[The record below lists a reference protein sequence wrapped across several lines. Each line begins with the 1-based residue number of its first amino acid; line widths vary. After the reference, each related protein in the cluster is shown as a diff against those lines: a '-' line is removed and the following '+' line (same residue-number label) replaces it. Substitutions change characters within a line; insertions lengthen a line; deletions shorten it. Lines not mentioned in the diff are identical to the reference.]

1 MNALIVICSL
11 GILSLVAEI
20 ANLKKWLT
28 TFVMVGLG
36 IAAALII
43 LDWGTVQSY
52 YSDMVLFDDFA
63 ISFTALILVVSF
75 FWFWMSGDYFSNQ
88 PHKTDRSALILFA
101 ITGGICMVSFNNMA
115 MLFLGIEILSV
126 SLYVLAGSNKESL
139 NSNEAAFKY
148 FIMGSFATGFL
159 LMGIALVYGA
169 TGSFNITKIAAYI
182 SAHIDSLP
190 GFFYAGVLLMLIGMT
205 FKISAVPFHFWA
217 PDVYGGSPTT
227 ITAFMSTV
235 VKIAAFGAFYKIF
248 SFCFNSVHS
257 TWVMVIQIMTVLT
270 LIIPNITA
278 VFQTNIKRL
287 LAYSSVGH
295 VGYLLLAVVANST
308 GASGTILYYLTAYS
322 AASILAFTVLHLLEG
337 SGENNELDSFNG
349 LFKRNPWLASA
360 LTIAMLSL
368 AGIPPLAG
376 FFGKYMVFAIALQQ
390 GYVGLVLLAVGTSL
404 VGVYYYFKV
413 VIAMFFKESTKEP
426 SPISLNFQ
434 LIIAIL
440 VVIIFLLGLFP
451 NLMITR
457 LAVHS

>member
-11 GILSLVAEI
+11 GIFSLVAEI

-28 TFVMVGLG
+28 TFMMLGLVTATVLIVM
-36 IAAALII
+36 
-43 LDWGTVQSY
+43 DWGTAQSY

-63 ISFTALILVVSF
+63 ISFTALILVVAF

-101 ITGGICMVSFNNMA
+101 ITGSICMVSFNNMA
-115 MLFLGIEILSV
+115 MLFLGIEILSI

-139 NSNEAAFKY
+139 WSNEAAFKY

-169 TGSFNITKIAAYI
+169 TGSFNITKIATYI
-182 SAHIDSLP
+182 STHIDSLP

-257 TWVMVIQIMTVLT
+257 TWIMVIQIMTVLT

-278 VFQTNIKRL
+278 VYQTNIKRL

-295 VGYLLLAVVANST
+295 VGYLLIAVVANNT

-322 AASILAFTVLHLLEG
+322 FASILAFTVLHLVEG
-337 SGENNELDSFNG
+337 SGENNELGSFNG
-349 LFKRNPWLASA
+349 LFKRSPLLASA
-360 LTIAMLSL
+360 LTIAVLSL

-376 FFGKYMVFAIALQQ
+376 FFGKYMVFALALQQ
-390 GYVGLVLLAVGTSL
+390 GYVALVLLAVFTSL
-404 VGVYYYFKV
+404 IGVYYYFKV
-413 VIAMFFKESTKEP
+413 IIAMFFKESSKEP
-426 SPISLNFQ
+426 LQVSFSSK
-434 LIIAIL
+434 AIVVLL
-440 VVIIFLLGLFP
+440 VLIIFLLGIFP
-451 NLMITR
+451 DWVITR
-457 LAVHS
+457 LAVQ

>member
-20 ANLKKWLT
+20 VNLKKWLT
-28 TFVMVGLG
+28 TFVMMGLV
-36 IAAALII
+36 IATGLIVM
-43 LDWGTVQSY
+43 DWGTAQFY
-52 YSDMVLFDDFA
+52 FSDMVFFDNFA
-63 ISFTALILVVSF
+63 ISFTALILTASF

-101 ITGGICMVSFNNMA
+101 IAGAICMVSFNNMA
-115 MLFLGIEILSV
+115 MLFLGIEILSI
-126 SLYVLAGSNKESL
+126 SLYVLAGSNKESF

-159 LMGIALVYGA
+159 LMGIALIYGA
-169 TGSFNITKIAAYI
+169 TGSFNITTIAAYI
-182 SAHIDSLP
+182 SSHIDSLP

-235 VKIAAFGAFYKIF
+235 VKVAAFGAFYKMF
-248 SFCFNSVHS
+248 SFCFYPVHS
-257 TWVMVIQIMTVLT
+257 SWVLVIQIMTVLT
-270 LIIPNITA
+270 LVIPNITA
-278 VFQTNIKRL
+278 VYQNNVKRI

-295 VGYLLLAVVANST
+295 VGYLLLAVVANTT
-308 GASGTILYYLTAYS
+308 GASGTILFYLTAYS
-322 AASILAFTVLHLLEG
+322 VASLLAFTVLHVVEG
-337 SGENNELDSFNG
+337 SEGNNALEKFNG
-349 LFKRNPWLASA
+349 LYKRNPWLASS

-376 FFGKYMVFAIALQQ
+376 FFGKYMVFSLALQQ
-390 GYVGLVLLAVGTSL
+390 GYVALVLLAVGTSL

-413 VIAMFFKESTKEP
+413 IVAMFFKDSDEATLP
-426 SPISLNFQ
+426 VSLSIQ
-434 LIIAIL
+434 LIIGIL
-440 VVIIFLLGLFP
+440 VLLVFLLGLFP
-451 NLMITR
+451 DWMITR
-457 LAVHS
+457 LTVS

>member
-1 MNALIVICSL
+1 MNALFIICGL

-20 ANLKKWLT
+20 ANLKRWLT
-28 TFVMVGLG
+28 VFVMIGLVA
-36 IAAALII
+36 AAALAV
-43 LDWGTVQSY
+43 LDWGTTRSY
-52 YSDMVLFDDFA
+52 FSDMVLFDDFA
-63 ISFTALILVVSF
+63 ISFTTLILVASI

-101 ITGGICMVSFNNMA
+101 ITGAICMVSFNNMA
-115 MLFLGIEILSV
+115 MLFLGIEILSI

-159 LMGIALVYGA
+159 LMGIALIYGA
-169 TGSFNITKIAAYI
+169 TGSFNITKIAAHI
-182 SAHIDSLP
+182 SSHIDSLP
-190 GFFYAGVLLMLIGMT
+190 GFFYAGVLLMLVGMT

-235 VKIAAFGAFYKIF
+235 VKIAAFGAFYKVF

-257 TWVMVIQIMTVLT
+257 SWVLVIQIMTVLT
-270 LIIPNITA
+270 LVIPNVTA
-278 VFQTNIKRL
+278 VYQNNIKRL

-322 AASILAFTVLHLLEG
+322 AASLLAFTVLHILENAVA
-337 SGENNELDSFNG
+337 NNELEGFNG
-349 LFKRNPWLASA
+349 LYKRNPWLAVS

-368 AGIPPLAG
+368 AGIPPLSG
-376 FFGKYMVFAIALQQ
+376 FFGKYMVFALALQQ

-413 VIAMFFKESTKEP
+413 IVAMFFKD
-426 SPISLNFQ
+426 LNGTFVSVTRSSQ
-434 LIIAIL
+434 LMLGIL
-440 VVIIFLLGLFP
+440 VVLIFLLGLFP
-451 NLMITR
+451 EWMITR
-457 LAVHS
+457 FTIH

>member
-28 TFVMVGLG
+28 TFVMVGLV
-36 IAAALII
+36 IAAALIV
-43 LDWGTVQSY
+43 LDWGTVKSY

-63 ISFTALILVVSF
+63 ISFTALILVTSF
-75 FWFWMSGDYFSNQ
+75 FWFGMSGDYFSNQ

-101 ITGGICMVSFNNMA
+101 ITGAICMVSFNNMA

-159 LMGIALVYGA
+159 LMGIALIYGA
-169 TGSFNITKIAAYI
+169 TGSFDIIKIAAYI
-182 SAHIDSLP
+182 SSHIDTLP
-190 GFFYAGVLLMLIGMT
+190 GFFYAGVLLMLVGMT

-235 VKIAAFGAFYKIF
+235 VKIAAFGAFYKVF

-257 TWVMVIQIMTVLT
+257 TWIVVLQVMTILT
-270 LIIPNITA
+270 LVIPNITA
-278 VFQTNIKRL
+278 VYQNNVKRL

-308 GASGTILYYLTAYS
+308 GASGTILYYLAAY
-322 AASILAFTVLHLLEG
+322 AVASLLAFTVLHLLEG
-337 SGENNELDSFNG
+337 PDSNNELENFNG
-349 LFKRNPWLASA
+349 LYKRNPWLASV

-376 FFGKYMVFAIALQQ
+376 FFGKYMVFALALQQ
-390 GYVGLVLLAVGTSL
+390 GYVALVLLAVGTSL

-413 VIAMFFKESTKEP
+413 IIAMFFKDSSA
-426 SPISLNFQ
+426 SPATIPFTSQ
-434 LIIAIL
+434 LIIGVLVIL
-440 VVIIFLLGLFP
+440 IFLLGLFP
-451 NLMITR
+451 DWMITR
-457 LAVHS
+457 LSVH